1 MKRVLVVDDA
11 ATVRLYHRQVLEGAG
26 FHVDEAINGIE
37 AMEKAVAQAY
47 DLYIVDVNMPRMD
60 GYSFLRQLRTR
71 TDVSQAPAVM
81 VSTEAEERDRMW
93 AYAAGANYYVTKPAR
108 PEHLLTVATLLTGGG
123 SE

>member
-11 ATVRLYHRQVLEGAG
+11 ATVRLYHRQVLEEAG

-37 AMEKAVAQAY
+37 GIEKAVAQGY

-60 GYSFLRQLRTR
+60 GYSFLRQLRAR

-81 VSTEAEERDRMW
+81 VSTEAEERDRIL
-93 AYAAGANYYVTKPAR
+93 AYAAGANYYVTKPAK
-108 PEHLLTVATLLTGGG
+108 PEHLYAVAALLTGGG
-123 SE
+123 SR